1 MATKQLRPAK
11 PRKPAVHVKD
21 MNPKAALSGGATTVA
36 RPRSAYIVTFGG
48 RL

>member
-21 MNPKAALSGGATTVA
+21 MSPKAALSGGATTVT
-36 RPRSAYIVTFGG
+36 RPVSTFTVTFNGS
-48 RL
+48 L